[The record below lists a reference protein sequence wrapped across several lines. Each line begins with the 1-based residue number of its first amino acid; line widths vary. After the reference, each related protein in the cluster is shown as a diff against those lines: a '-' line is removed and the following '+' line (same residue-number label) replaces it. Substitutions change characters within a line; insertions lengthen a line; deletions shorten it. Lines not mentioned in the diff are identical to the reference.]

1 MGDLDRFIRKLK
13 GKSWK
18 SIWAG
23 DWSLLDCSDWGKF
36 YTRDLKVRGK
46 IFLKRVVFIY
56 QRGKVSAWVEEKDI
70 AGFSK
75 HLAEFIGS
83 DIKKVKELGH
93 KLKEKTDCTLAFMK
107 RSLGVADGRLYGI
120 YLKSVRD
127 YYRLHI
133 QVKYLAD
140 ALPQN
145 LLSKFLPILSEA
157 RVYAEP
163 VFTKVIEFDARLA
176 DALSRKIGL
185 EPRLI
190 LMANQSEMKK
200 IFKIFKPPNTEEL
213 KKRREHSA
221 LIIDKASEKIFCG
234 ADAGRIE
241 AALLPSQGGKTIT
254 GQMAFVGRVRG
265 RVKIVLDPVKSAHF
279 KPGDILFADMTRVEY
294 LPIMKKAGAIVTDA
308 GGLLCH
314 AAITARELKKPC
326 IIGTKIA
333 TKVFKDGDLVEVDA
347 ERGIVKKV
355 KK

>member
-1 MGDLDRFIRKLK
+1 MGDLGRLIRKLK
-13 GKSWK
+13 GKSWQ

-23 DWSLLDCSDWGKF
+23 DWSSLDCSDWGKF
-36 YTRDLKVRGK
+36 YTRHLKVEGRV
-46 IFLKRVVFIY
+46 FLKRVIFIY

-75 HLAEFIGS
+75 HLAGFIGS
-83 DIKKVKELGH
+83 DIKKVKELGR
-93 KLKEKTDCTLAFMK
+93 KLKEKTDGVLAFMK
-107 RSLGVADGRLYGI
+107 RNSGVADGRLYGI
-120 YLKSVRD
+120 FLKSVRD
-127 YYRLHI
+127 YYRFHI
-133 QVKYLAD
+133 QIKYLAD

-145 LLSKFLPILSEA
+145 LLPKFLPILSEA

-185 EPRLI
+185 EPRLL

-200 IFKIFKPPNTEEL
+200 IFKTLKPPDTEEL
-213 KKRREHSA
+213 KKRWEHSA

-234 ADAGRIE
+234 AAAGKVE
-241 AALLPSQGGKTIT
+241 DALLPSQGGKTIT

-265 RVKIVLDPVKSAHF
+265 RVKIILDPIKSAHF
-279 KPGDILFADMTRVEY
+279 KPGDILVADMTRVEY

-326 IIGTKIA
+326 VIGTKIA

-347 ERGIVKKV
+347 DKGVVKIIK
-355 KK
+355 